1 MRALDT
7 YLPKLIE
14 AGYRVAICDQVEAPR
29 KAKGVVKREVI
40 DVATPAVHWLP
51 DVELEAARY
60 LAAFW
65 AYAPKEGA
73 LALSDV
79 AASGRVLYYA
89 GPLPQI
95 ENILAAFTPPEVLVY
110 EGQDTLLPSLYS
122 GATHVE
128 VLGSWYFDEQNLP
141 DLFRE
146 VYGYA
151 LPEIDR
157 QRLTPPKPPCSRRSW
172 PTCAACAKQPYPIY
186 FSRRDCP

>member
-1 MRALDT
+1 M
-7 YLPKLIE
+7 
-14 AGYRVAICDQVEAPR
+14 
-29 KAKGVVKREVI
+29 
-40 DVATPAVHWLP
+40 HWLP

-60 LAAFW
+60 LVAFW
-65 AYAPKEGA
+65 AYAPEEGA

-128 VLGSWYFDEQNLP
+128 VLGSWYSLTNRIPPGPLP
-141 DLFRE
+141 GSLQLCTPR
-146 VYGYA
+146 
-151 LPEIDR
+151 DR
-157 QRLTPPKPPCSRRSW
+157 PAATDPRWSRRQCSQRSW
-172 PTCAACAKQPYPIY
+172 PTCAACAKQPYPTC